1 MKTKQNNCLLKSD
14 TDEAVKLI
22 KLWQC
27 FEKSFNEIVF
37 SNNECLNT
45 IQIIENNR
53 ILTLEM

>member
-22 KLWQC
+22 ELLQC
-27 FEKSFNEIVF
+27 FEKSINEIVF

-53 ILTLEM
+53 ILTFEM